1 MPSLVFLQAPETSPL
16 LPEKKQELFKCL
28 SKQASIA
35 CAGGCCLAG
44 LALLFFPF
52 LLAEFC

>member
-16 LPEKKQELFKCL
+16 LPEKKQELFKSL

-35 CAGGCCLAG
+35 FAGGCCLAG